1 MLGRARLRRAEVR
14 AGWWRAGGRSG
25 TGCGRGEKDWADLG
39 YGDRRGGGESWAR
52 WWRTGDGRSYGPAMA
67 NIQSRAAARK
77 RVRESQARAQEER
90 ARRERENLEDMATF
104 LVSRNRI
111 ATVDDWQAE
120 RVAQA
125 AAEAARRRD
134 EHRRAAAA
142 ALARIR
148 ARGETIS
155 AIAQVA
161 ETTEGEVRSYLKLAS
176 ANGGEASAAVTEGS
190 GAAGTGSEPLG
201 AAAGASADTVTY
213 TGDVGGGQ

>member
-1 MLGRARLRRAEVR
+1 
-14 AGWWRAGGRSG
+14 
-25 TGCGRGEKDWADLG
+25 
-39 YGDRRGGGESWAR
+39 
-52 WWRTGDGRSYGPAMA
+52 MA

-111 ATVDDWQAE
+111 ATVDDWQAD

-161 ETTEGEVRSYLKLAS
+161 ETTESEVRSYLKLAS
-176 ANGGEASAAVTEGS
+176 ANGAQASAAATDGGGTACEALEPLS
-190 GAAGTGSEPLG
+190 AGTG
-201 AAAGASADTVTY
+201 ANADAMPY
-213 TGDVGGGQ
+213 TGDADGGQ